1 MSVTTE
7 VRVISALTGP
17 STLGELADRVGVRQV
32 ELLATLQDLID
43 EGTVK
48 RRGNLFWLAPN
59 R

>member
-7 VRVISALTGP
+7 VKVISARTGP
-17 STLGELADRVGVRQV
+17 STLGELADRVGVRAV
-32 ELLATLQDLID
+32 ELMATLQDLID

-48 RRGNLFWLAPN
+48 RQGKLFWLAQH

>member
-1 MSVTTE
+1 MSVTKE
-7 VRVISALTGP
+7 VQVISALTGP
-17 STLGELADRVGVRQV
+17 STLGDLADRVGVRQV

-48 RRGNLFWLAPN
+48 RQGNLFWLAKH